1 MVRIKST
8 LFAQWPTDLDIFN
21 NKVEKLSQYKSFSDM
36 CPFFF
41 NQETVA
47 QFALKILHSFKKYIL
62 IFLDVRKKEK
72 RERAEGEK

>member
-1 MVRIKST
+1 
-8 LFAQWPTDLDIFN
+8 
-21 NKVEKLSQYKSFSDM
+21 M

-62 IFLDVRKKEK
+62 IFLDVRERK
-72 RERAEGEK
+72 RRRRKVALKSKNKSQMNFARMPHSRHLQQFCGT